1 MSILLTTL
9 NARYT
14 HASLGLRYLLANM
27 GELQEQTRLQE
38 FVIGAKTTEIVERIL
53 AHAPKIVGFGI
64 YIWNVEETTKVVAML
79 KRVAPHVMV
88 VLGGPEVS
96 YESNEQEIVKLADY
110 LITGWGDVTFP
121 KLCGEILNGPKPLM
135 KIHAGVQP
143 PMAEIKLPYSL
154 YTDDDIKNR
163 TIYVEASRGCPFK
176 CEFCLSA
183 LDKTAWPFALESF
196 LAEME
201 SLHARGA
208 RLFKFVDRT
217 FNLNIKTS
225 LKIMQFFLDKLEANP
240 DDPVYAHF
248 ELVPDHL
255 PDALKEGIS
264 KFPPGALQFEIG
276 IQSFNPA
283 VQTLVSRKQD
293 NQKAADNIRWLT
305 DQSHAHMHVDLIA
318 GLPGETVESFA
329 EGFNKLWALN
339 PHEIQFGILKRLRGT
354 PIIRHTQEFGLVFEP
369 YAPYTILANRD
380 IDFPT
385 MQRLVRF
392 ARYWDLVANS
402 GRFGNTLPV
411 LLGDRRS
418 SVSWP
423 SPTGCTRIPTP
434 PTASRWTGWWRWC
447 RDICK
452 RKAWTRR
459 CRCAA
464 GQRLCRSEGQVGR
477 DAGAKTPGAP
487 AGRLSQTG
495 RSGDW
500 RSQRPDS
507 ALSARNHPAFA
518 RARQRTPAMNIGSG
532 PGANSLKLMVMPTAQ
547 EPTLTL
553 NPAAAKGPVAAG
565 GTWQVHALAQGKAMA
580 PSRRCSNPS
589 RPITSSGTCRHRQH
603 GPHRRPAVL
612 ERLGQGPAGRPA
624 TGAGAGRI
632 LQPPGNHRQTRTPA
646 LARPAPDVGDEAG
659 LRNAAVLRAH
669 GRP

>member
-1 MSILLTTL
+1 MTILLTTL

-27 GELQEQTRLQE
+27 GPLQEQTKLQE

-53 AHAPKIVGFGI
+53 AHQPRIVGFGI
-64 YIWNVEETTKVVAML
+64 YIWNVEETTKVVTML
-79 KRVAPHVMV
+79 KRVAPQVVV

-96 YESNEQEIVKLADY
+96 HEPGEQQIVQLADY

-143 PMAEIKLPYSL
+143 PLAEIKLPYSL
-154 YTDDDIKNR
+154 YSDDDIKNR

-183 LDKTAWPFALESF
+183 LDKTAWPFNLDTF
-196 LAEME
+196 LAELE
-201 SLHARGA
+201 ALHARGA

-225 LKIMQFFLDKLEANP
+225 LKIMQFFLDKLAAHP

-276 IQSFNPA
+276 IQSFNPE

-305 DQSHAHMHVDLIA
+305 TQSHAHMHVDLIA
-318 GLPGETVESFA
+318 GLPGEDVASFA
-329 EGFNKLWALN
+329 RGFNQLWALN

-354 PIIRHTQEFGLVFEP
+354 PIIRHTEEFGLVFEP
-369 YAPYTILANRD
+369 YAPYTILANKH

-402 GRFGNTLPV
+402 GRFAHTLPV
-411 LLGDRRS
+411 LLGESAFEHFMAFSDWLYANTDATHRIALDRLAAM
-418 SVSWP
+418 VSKWLQ
-423 SPTGCTRIPTP
+423 TRGMSKLAADELL
-434 PTASRWTGWWRWC
+434 AS
-447 RDICK
+447 DY
-452 RKAWTRR
+452 
-459 CRCAA
+459 
-464 GQRLCRSEGQVGR
+464 
-477 DAGAKTPGAP
+477 
-487 AGRLSQTG
+487 AGRNE
-495 RSGDW
+495 SGS
-500 RSQRPDS
+500 R
-507 ALSARNHPAFA
+507 
-518 RARQRTPAMNIGSG
+518 I
-532 PGANSLKLMVMPTAQ
+532 K
-547 EPTLTL
+547 
-553 NPAAAKGPVAAG
+553 PAAA
-565 GTWQVHALAQGKAMA
+565 
-580 PSRRCSNPS
+580 N
-589 RPITSSGTCRHRQH
+589 
-603 GPHRRPAVL
+603 
-612 ERLGQGPAGRPA
+612 
-624 TGAGAGRI
+624 
-632 LQPPGNHRQTRTPA
+632 TPA
-646 LARPAPDVGDEAG
+646 IRAETAAPQRQARHLAA
-659 LRNAAVLRAH
+659 
-669 GRP
+669 

>member
-1 MSILLTTL
+1 MTILLTTL

-27 GELQEQTRLQE
+27 GPLQEQTRLQE

-53 AHAPKIVGFGI
+53 AHQPRIVGFGI

-79 KRVAPHVMV
+79 KRVAPQVVV

-96 YESNEQEIVKLADY
+96 HEPGEQQIVQLADY

-121 KLCGEILNGPKPLM
+121 KLCGEILHGPKPLM

-143 PMAEIKLPYSL
+143 PMAEIKLPYSF
-154 YTDDDIKNR
+154 YSDDDIKNR

-183 LDKTAWPFALESF
+183 LDKTAWPFNLDAF
-196 LAEME
+196 LAELE
-201 SLHARGA
+201 GLHARGA

-225 LKIMQFFLDKLEANP
+225 LKIMQFFLDKLAAHP

-276 IQSFNPA
+276 IQSFNPE

-305 DQSHAHMHVDLIA
+305 TQSHAHMHVDLIA
-318 GLPGETVESFA
+318 GLPGEDVASFA
-329 EGFNKLWALN
+329 RGFNHLWSLQ

-354 PIIRHTQEFGLVFEP
+354 PIIRHTEAYGLVFEP
-369 YAPYTILANRD
+369 YAPYTILANKD

-402 GRFGNTLPV
+402 GRFAHTLPV
-411 LLGDRRS
+411 LLGDDAFENFMDFSDWLYANTDATHRIALDRLAAM
-418 SVSWP
+418 VSKWLQ
-423 SPTGCTRIPTP
+423 TRGMSKAAADALL
-434 PTASRWTGWWRWC
+434 AS
-447 RDICK
+447 DY
-452 RKAWTRR
+452 
-459 CRCAA
+459 
-464 GQRLCRSEGQVGR
+464 
-477 DAGAKTPGAP
+477 
-487 AGRLSQTG
+487 AGRNE
-495 RSGDW
+495 SGS
-500 RSQRPDS
+500 R
-507 ALSARNHPAFA
+507 
-518 RARQRTPAMNIGSG
+518 
-532 PGANSLKLMVMPTAQ
+532 LK
-547 EPTLTL
+547 
-553 NPAAAKGPVAAG
+553 PAAANAPTARTETAAP
-565 GTWQVHALAQGKAMA
+565 QRQARHLAA
-580 PSRRCSNPS
+580 
-589 RPITSSGTCRHRQH
+589 
-603 GPHRRPAVL
+603 
-612 ERLGQGPAGRPA
+612 
-624 TGAGAGRI
+624 
-632 LQPPGNHRQTRTPA
+632 
-646 LARPAPDVGDEAG
+646 
-659 LRNAAVLRAH
+659 
-669 GRP
+669 